1 MEDRHNHNITD
12 IATFLAT
19 TVMTRERVA
28 KVTAGGDRNAFQTRP
43 WGEVYLLRTLT
54 IPMRAV
60 GPSGLDLATAAL
72 GPLQPPSVGQDWEHM
87 RPISAIPADTPLTY
101 TLAYTS
107 TFDGYYGL
115 FTGVLPANGY
125 GLDMRELPVN
135 YTMLLVLMG
144 EGEITGT
151 DVRRLSMLPYIIP
164 RAQLPRGHYS

>member
-87 RPISAIPADTPLTY
+87 RPI
-101 TLAYTS
+101 
-107 TFDGYYGL
+107 
-115 FTGVLPANGY
+115 
-125 GLDMRELPVN
+125 
-135 YTMLLVLMG
+135 
-144 EGEITGT
+144 
-151 DVRRLSMLPYIIP
+151 
-164 RAQLPRGHYS
+164 